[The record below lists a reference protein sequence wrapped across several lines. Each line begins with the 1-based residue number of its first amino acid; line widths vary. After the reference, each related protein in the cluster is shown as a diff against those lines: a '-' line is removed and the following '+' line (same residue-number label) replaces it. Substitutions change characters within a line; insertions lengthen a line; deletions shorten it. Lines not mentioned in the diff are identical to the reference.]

1 MMDFLHHPFFILFV
15 GVAIVIGLIISLKM
29 NAFIALLVSAIAVSL
44 LAPGPM
50 AEKMARVAAS
60 FGTAAGKFGIVV
72 GLAAII
78 GECMMLS
85 GAAQRIV
92 QSALRAFGEKRTTP
106 ALATSGFV
114 LGIPVFFDTVFYL
127 LVPLARSLYRS
138 TKANYLK
145 YILAIAAGGAVTHT
159 LVPPT
164 PGPLTMAVNL
174 GIDIGQM
181 IMGGLAVA
189 LPAVIAGSFFAG
201 WADRRMPIEMR
212 AARGEEEL
220 EHEVAEAHA
229 EPKRL
234 PGLLVSLLPIVLPVV
249 LISSNTLLDHFSK
262 LEARAHVATL
272 GLAAEGAAGI
282 TKATAEYLNTATSPV
297 MVWNRYAAVWGNPN
311 SALLLAA
318 AAAML
323 TFVFQCRPTKDVF
336 AHTVEQ
342 ALMSAG
348 VIILITAAGGAF
360 GDMLKAAEIGPAI
373 ERLFGGASAGGVGLL
388 LLGFAI
394 AVLLKIA
401 QGSSTV
407 AMMTASAMIAAM
419 LIPTETPQG
428 EISALLALKLG
439 FSPVWL
445 ATAIGGGSLVGSW
458 MNDSGFWIFAKMSGL
473 TEAEAL
479 KSWTP
484 LLCVLGCVSLA
495 MSLLYALIF

>member
-1 MMDFLHHPFFILFV
+1 MMDFLHDPFFILFV

-29 NAFIALLVSAIAVSL
+29 NAFIALMVSAIAVSL

-50 AEKMARVAAS
+50 GDKIARVAAA

-92 QSALRAFGEKRTTP
+92 KSALAAFGEKRSTP

-138 TKANYLK
+138 TKTHYLK

-164 PGPLTMAVNL
+164 PGPLTMAGNL

-181 IMGGLAVA
+181 ILGGLAVA
-189 LPAVIAGSFFAG
+189 LPAVVAGSLFAG
-201 WADRRMPIEMR
+201 WADRKMPIEMR

-220 EHEVAEAHA
+220 EHEIEEAHA
-229 EPKRL
+229 EPKQL
-234 PGLLVSLLPIVLPVV
+234 PGLLVSLLPILLPVV
-249 LISSNTLLDHFSK
+249 LISSNTLLDHFAK
-262 LEARAHVATL
+262 AAAREHVATL
-272 GLAAEGAAGI
+272 GLDPADKAAI
-282 TKATAEYLNTATSPV
+282 TQVTASFLANSDQALV
-297 MVWNRYAAVWGNPN
+297 KWNSYAAIWGNPN

-323 TFVFQCRPTKDVF
+323 TFVRQCRPTRDVF

-360 GDMLKAAEIGPAI
+360 GDMLKVAEIGPAI
-373 ERLFGGASAGGVGLL
+373 EKLFGGASAGGLGLL
-388 LLGFAI
+388 VLGFAI

-419 LIPTETPQG
+419 LIPTDTTQA
-428 EISALLALKLG
+428 EISALLTAKLG

-458 MNDSGFWIFAKMSGL
+458 MNDSGFWIFAKMGGL
-473 TEAEAL
+473 TETEAL

-484 LLCVLGCVSLA
+484 LLVVLGFTAFA
-495 MSLLYALIF
+495 MSLVLALVF

>member
-1 MMDFLHHPFFILFV
+1 MFEFLHHPFFILFV
-15 GVAIVIGLIISLKM
+15 GVAIVIGLIIALRM

-44 LAPGPM
+44 LAPGPL
-50 AEKMARVAAS
+50 AEKIARVAAS
-60 FGTAAGKFGIVV
+60 FGSAAGKFGIVV

-92 QSALRAFGEKRTTP
+92 KSALAAFGEKRSTP

-138 TKANYLK
+138 TRSNYLK

-164 PGPLTMAVNL
+164 PGPLTMAGYL
-174 GIDIGQM
+174 GIDIGKM
-181 IMGGLAVA
+181 MLGGIAVA
-189 LPAVIAGSFFAG
+189 FPAVIAGGFFAR
-201 WADRRMPIEMR
+201 WADAKMPIEMR

-220 EHEVAEAHA
+220 EHEVEEAHA

-234 PGLLVSLLPIVLPVV
+234 PGLLVSLLPIVLPVI

-262 LEARAHVATL
+262 MEAKAQ
-272 GLAAEGAAGI
+272 
-282 TKATAEYLNTATSPV
+282 ATAQGVNMSDKEAVSQAMTSYLATADTAV
-297 MVWNRYAAVWGNPN
+297 VKWNRLSAVWGNPN

-318 AAAML
+318 AVAML
-323 TFVFQCRPTKDVF
+323 TFVSQCRPTKTVF
-336 AHTVEQ
+336 AHTIEQ

-373 ERLFGGASAGGVGLL
+373 EKLFGGATAGGMGLL

-394 AVLLKIA
+394 A
-401 QGSSTV
+401 
-407 AMMTASAMIAAM
+407 
-419 LIPTETPQG
+419 
-428 EISALLALKLG
+428 
-439 FSPVWL
+439 
-445 ATAIGGGSLVGSW
+445 
-458 MNDSGFWIFAKMSGL
+458 
-473 TEAEAL
+473 
-479 KSWTP
+479 
-484 LLCVLGCVSLA
+484 
-495 MSLLYALIF
+495 

>member
-1 MMDFLHHPFFILFV
+1 MMDFLHHPFVILFV

-29 NAFIALLVSAIAVSL
+29 NAFIALMVSAIAVSL

-50 AEKMARVAAS
+50 TDKIARVAAA
-60 FGTAAGKFGIVV
+60 FGSAAGKFGIVV

-92 QSALRAFGEKRTTP
+92 KSALAAFGEKRTSP
-106 ALATSGFV
+106 ALAASGFV

-138 TKANYLK
+138 TKTHYLK

-164 PGPLTMAVNL
+164 PGPLTMAVYL

-181 IMGGLAVA
+181 ILGGLAVA
-189 LPAVIAGSFFAG
+189 FPAVIAGSLFAA

-220 EHEVAEAHA
+220 EHEIEEAHA
-229 EPKRL
+229 EPKRM
-234 PGLLVSLLPIVLPVV
+234 PGLFVSLLPILLPVL
-249 LISSNTLLDHFSK
+249 LISSNTLLDHFAK

-272 GLAAEGAAGI
+272 GIDPKDTEAMGR
-282 TKATAEYLNTATSPV
+282 ATADYLAGADSAV
-297 MVWNRYAAVWGNPN
+297 MTWNRYAAVWGNPN

-323 TFVFQCRPTKDVF
+323 TFVRQCRPSRDVF

-360 GDMLKAAEIGPAI
+360 GDMLKVAEIGPAI
-373 ERLFGGASAGGVGLL
+373 EKLFGGASAGGVGLL

-419 LIPTETPQG
+419 LIPTGTPPT
-428 EISALLALKLG
+428 EIGALLAGKLG

-458 MNDSGFWIFAKMSGL
+458 MNDSGFWIFAKMGGL
-473 TEAEAL
+473 TETEAL
-479 KSWTP
+479 RSWTP
-484 LLCVLGCVSLA
+484 LLVVLGFTSLAVSLVF
-495 MSLLYALIF
+495 ALVF